1 MMHASVDAMVVLA
14 LMRRIYRLTVF
25 QFVIFITCIPEF
37 DVLLTVF
44 PSQKFLSNKV
54 CFVN

>member
-1 MMHASVDAMVVLA
+1 MVVLA

-25 QFVIFITCIPEF
+25 QFVIFITRIPEF

-54 CFVN
+54 CLVN